1 MKKMNK
7 KGFTIVE
14 LVIVIA
20 VIGIL
25 ATVLIPTFGNV
36 IQNAKDSQIVQAARN
51 AYIQK
56 SAEDKTAIGGD
67 FVYVADGRYVAIK
80 DGNLVLKTG
89 STDVEIFDTAD
100 AAIAKLELPT
110 TTVEKVEGVD
120 TTYNLAYSLPAEAAG
135 LVEVVETKTVQS
147 NS

>member
-56 SAEDKTAIGGD
+56 CAETDTAVGGD
-67 FVYVADGRYVAIK
+67 FVYVAADGKYVAIK

-89 STDVEIFDTAD
+89 TTDVEIFDNAD
-100 AAIAKLELPT
+100 AAIAAAGFENVTDSDPDTDGNQPITWELPADA
-110 TTVEKVEGVD
+110 KD
-120 TTYNLAYSLPAEAAG
+120 
-135 LVEVVETKTVQS
+135 LVVPVVAD
-147 NS
+147 